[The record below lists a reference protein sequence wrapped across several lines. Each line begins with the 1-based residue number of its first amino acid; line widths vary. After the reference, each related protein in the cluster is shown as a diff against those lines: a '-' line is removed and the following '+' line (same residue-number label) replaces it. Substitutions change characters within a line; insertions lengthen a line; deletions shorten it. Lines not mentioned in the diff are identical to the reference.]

1 MKRKSL
7 IQQVCDVLQSKLM
20 LEGIDKH
27 SHKRSINKELIV
39 SSTTYQTYRRE
50 CIYFIKW
57 VKRTYPNNAINTL
70 EKYRPYAADYI
81 LTARKAN
88 GDEYSAWTLKARRA
102 ALAKL
107 YGTTCKDICD
117 TPIRQRCNIKRS
129 RYASSMD
136 TSYNKEN
143 HPDVEL
149 LGRAAG
155 LRRADFSRVHPKDFH
170 FDEQGNLFVFIDKGK
185 GGKSRDAMVDPD
197 YKDNVL
203 NLIKDT
209 HPDQR
214 VIPLGSIPAKMDQH
228 ANRRAYVLAMLARFS
243 RPINDIPKAERY
255 ICRKD
260 AKGTILDRKAME
272 RVSLYLGHGSIDRKT
287 GDYIPRVNV
296 IASNYIL

>member
-7 IQQVCDVLQSKLM
+7 IQQVNETLQSKLM

-27 SHKRSINKELIV
+27 SNKRNINKNMIV
-39 SSTTYQTYRRE
+39 SSTTYQNYRRE
-50 CIYFIKW
+50 CIYFITWIK
-57 VKRTYPNNAINTL
+57 KTYPNRAINTL
-70 EKYRPYAADYI
+70 EKCRPYAAEYI
-81 LTARKAN
+81 LNSRKPN
-88 GDEYSAWTLKARRA
+88 GKEYSAWTLKARRA

-107 YGTTCKDICD
+107 YGVTCRDICD
-117 TPIRQRCNIKRS
+117 TPTRRRCDIKRS
-129 RYASSMD
+129 RGKSSMD
-136 TSYNKEN
+136 ASYNKDN
-143 HPDVEL
+143 HPAIEL

-170 FDEQGNLFVFIDKGK
+170 FDEEGNLFVFIDKGK
-185 GGKSRDAMVDPD
+185 GGKSRETMVDPD
-197 YKDNVL
+197 YKDEVL
-203 NLIKDT
+203 NLIKDM

-214 VIPLGSIPAKMDQH
+214 VIPLGTIPAKMDQH
-228 ANRRAYVLAMLARFS
+228 ANRRAYALAMLSRFS
-243 RPINDIPKAERY
+243 RPIDDIPKAERY